1 MARLDPIQVTPSG
14 SVLQS
19 LGHASLEVLSGAQA
33 GKRLPL
39 GDELYIGRLDEDAV
53 DSRDFLVIP
62 AVAVSRHHARI
73 FRSGENYVI
82 EDLASTNGTLVG
94 ARRLVPGNIYPLLDG
109 ASIRIWNTRMIFH
122 YEPASG
128 YSRPATSIVDG
139 APRFDVTVAL
149 DAKKVLQ
156 ALSQPIRRVQ
166 TDLQQMVVRLQAM
179 ARVSIALGAVKE
191 RESLIA
197 KIMECIFDIFPTAER
212 AVIMLRA
219 KPDGEP
225 VPIALRDRRNGVT
238 DHDIRISR
246 SIVNR
251 VMQEKRSLLL
261 ADVANDGRFNPQASV
276 IALKLRS
283 VMCAPLMIGDDALGL
298 IQVDTAER
306 SNAFTDH
313 DLNLLTGI
321 GAQIAIALR
330 NFQLYEDIDRLFES
344 FIRASVQTI
353 EARDPV
359 TAGHSFRV
367 ACLTEKLALAVDRES
382 RYGLRKVRFNKTQLR
397 ELRYAALLHDFGKV
411 TVREDILT
419 KEKKLHP
426 HQMALL
432 EQRFKYA
439 RACLEAQAFRR
450 LVERHAAKNLGA
462 YRFERA
468 RRRLERELAKEIERL
483 QTFLEFVRKA
493 NEPSVAPTRMP
504 RKLKE
509 LVRYT
514 FDDSEGA
521 TNELLTAF
529 EFSDLALEHGTLTPR
544 EREEIQRHVSYTY
557 DFLSLIPW
565 TDDLANLAEI
575 AHGHHEKLD
584 GSGYPRGL
592 RGDAIPIQT
601 RILTIAD
608 IYDALSSGDRPYKQ
622 AIPADRALD
631 IMEAESRAGK
641 IDKRLLKVFI
651 KSRAYEAPEAP

>member
-1 MARLDPIQVTPSG
+1 MARLDPIQVTPDG

-19 LGHASLEVLSGAQA
+19 LGHASLEVLSGARA
-33 GKRLPL
+33 GKRLLL
-39 GDELYIGRLDEDAV
+39 GDELYIGRLDEDTV
-53 DSRDFLVIP
+53 DSPHFLVIP
-62 AVAVSRHHARI
+62 EAAVSRHHARI

-94 ARRLVPGNIYPLLDG
+94 ALRLVPGNVYPLLDG
-109 ASIRIWNTRMIFH
+109 ASIRVCDTRMIFH

-128 YSRPATSIVDG
+128 YSRPTTSIVDG

-156 ALSQPIRRVQ
+156 ALSKPIRQAQ
-166 TDLQQMVVRLQAM
+166 TDLQQTAARLQAM

-212 AVIMLRA
+212 AVILLCA
-219 KPDGEP
+219 KSGGEP

-238 DHDIRISR
+238 EQDIRISR
-246 SIVNR
+246 SIVNQ

-261 ADVANDGRFNPQASV
+261 ADVAGDERFNPRASV

-306 SNAFTDH
+306 SNAFTDS

-330 NFQLYEDIDRLFES
+330 NFQLYEEIDKLFES
-344 FIRASVQTI
+344 FIRASVRTI

-367 ACLTEKLALAVDRES
+367 AHLSEKLALAVDRES
-382 RYGLRKVRFNKTQLR
+382 QYGLRKVGFNKTQLR
-397 ELRYAALLHDFGKV
+397 ELRYAGLLHDFGKV

-419 KEKKLHP
+419 KEKKLHR

-439 RACLEAQAFRR
+439 RVCLEAQAFRR
-450 LVERHAAKNLGA
+450 LVERHAAKNLSA
-462 YRFERA
+462 LQFEREH
-468 RRRLERELAKEIERL
+468 RRLERELAKEIERL

-493 NEPSVAPTRMP
+493 NEPSVTPARMP
-504 RKLKE
+504 RKLKQ

-514 FDDSEGA
+514 FDDAEGA

-565 TDDLANLAEI
+565 TDDLKNLADI

-622 AIPADRALD
+622 AIPVDRALD
-631 IMEAESRAGK
+631 IMKAESRAGK
-641 IDKRLLKVFI
+641 IDKQLFKVFV
-651 KSRAYEAPEAP
+651 KSRAYELS

>member
-1 MARLDPIQVTPSG
+1 MARLDPIQVRPSG

-19 LGHASLEVLSGAQA
+19 VGHASLEILSGAQA
-33 GKRLPL
+33 GKRLLL
-39 GDELYIGRLDEDAV
+39 GDQLYIGRLDEDTV
-53 DSRDFLVIP
+53 DSPHFLVIP
-62 AVAVSRHHARI
+62 EVAVSRHHARI
-73 FRSGENYVI
+73 FRSGENYMI

-94 ARRLVPGNIYPLLDG
+94 ARRLVPGNVYPLLDG
-109 ASIRIWNTRMIFH
+109 ASIRICDTRMIFH

-128 YSRPATSIVDG
+128 YSRPTTSIVDG

-149 DAKKVLQ
+149 DAKKVLR
-156 ALSQPIRRVQ
+156 ALSKPIRQAQ
-166 TDLQQMVVRLQAM
+166 TDLQQTVARLQAM

-212 AVIMLRA
+212 AVIMLCA
-219 KPDGEP
+219 KPGGEP
-225 VPIALRDRRNGVT
+225 VPIALRDRHNGVT

-246 SIVNR
+246 TIVNQ

-261 ADVANDGRFNPQASV
+261 ADVAGDERFNPQASI

-306 SNAFTDH
+306 SDAFTDS

-321 GAQIAIALR
+321 GAQIAIALK

-367 ACLTEKLALAVDRES
+367 AHLVEKLALAVDRES
-382 RYGLRKVRFNKTQLR
+382 QYGLRKVRFDKTQLR

-432 EQRFKYA
+432 EHRFKYA
-439 RACLEAQAFRR
+439 RACLEARVFRR
-450 LVERHAAKNLGA
+450 LVERHAAKNLSA
-462 YRFERA
+462 HQFERE
-468 RRRLERELAKEIERL
+468 RLRLERELAKEIERL
-483 QTFLEFVRKA
+483 KTFLEFVRKA
-493 NEPSVAPTRMP
+493 NEPSVTLTRMP

-565 TDDLANLAEI
+565 TDDLENI
-575 AHGHHEKLD
+575 ADIAYGHHEKID

-622 AIPADRALD
+622 AIPTDRALD
-631 IMEAESRAGK
+631 IMAAESRAGK
-641 IDKRLLKVFI
+641 IDKHLFKVFV
-651 KSRAYEAPEAP
+651 KSRAYELN

>member
-33 GKRLPL
+33 GKRVPL
-39 GDELYIGRLDEDAV
+39 GDELYIGRLDEDTV
-53 DSRDFLVIP
+53 DSRHFLVIP

-82 EDLASTNGTLVG
+82 EDLASANGTLVG
-94 ARRLVPGNIYPLLDG
+94 ARRLVPGNTYPLRDG

-122 YEPASG
+122 YEPAAG
-128 YSRPATSIVDG
+128 HSRPATSIADG
-139 APRFDVTVAL
+139 APRFDVTVEL

-156 ALSQPIRRVQ
+156 ALSQPIRQAQ

-212 AVIMLRA
+212 AVIMLCA

-251 VMQEKRSLLL
+251 VIQEKRSLLL

-283 VMCAPLMIGDDALGL
+283 VMCAPLMISDDALGL

-330 NFQLYEDIDRLFES
+330 NFQLYED
-344 FIRASVQTI
+344 
-353 EARDPV
+353 
-359 TAGHSFRV
+359 
-367 ACLTEKLALAVDRES
+367 VDRES

-483 QTFLEFVRKA
+483 RTFLEFVRKA

-641 IDKRLLKVFI
+641 IDKHLLKVFV